1 MKTLFLNPP
10 SFKGFDGG
18 AGSRYQAKREVLSL
32 WFPTWLAQASALLE
46 QSRVLDACAEDM
58 GLDAVLQ
65 VAKDFDLVVIYTS
78 TPSFHNDAETARR
91 IKEQR
96 GDTLIAMVGP
106 HVSVLPEES
115 LTGAPSVDFVVR
127 REFEFPIKHVAEGQ
141 PLSEVK
147 GISWRDSDAIH
158 HNEDAAPIEDLDSL
172 PFVVDV
178 YKRDLKIEKYYNGY
192 LDHPYLS
199 IYSARGCPA
208 CCTYCL
214 WPHALTKGTYRAR
227 SAESVAKELA
237 RAKELFPE
245 VKEYFI
251 DDDTFTA
258 VPKRTIEMA
267 NAIKPLGIKWSATS
281 RANVPY
287 ETLKVL
293 KESGLHLLLVG
304 YESGNEQI
312 LKNIKKGVTTDRMR
326 QFTKDCKSL
335 GIAIHGC
342 FIVGLPGETKE
353 TIEETIKFALEL
365 DPFSIQV
372 SLPAPYP
379 GTVFYNQALENNWL
393 LPEHLVASDGTQKCP
408 IQYPELSAEEILE
421 ARDRFYN
428 KFIWRPKV
436 IGRFMHEMIMDSH
449 AMKRRLREG
458 KEFFSFL
465 AEQRKTE
472 KAEKASRG

>member
-1 MKTLFLNPP
+1 MRTLFLNPP
-10 SFKGFDGG
+10 SFQGFDGG

-32 WFPTWLAQASALLE
+32 WFPTWLAQAAAMIE
-46 QSRVLDACAEDM
+46 QSRVVDACAEEMTVD
-58 GLDAVLQ
+58 DVVRIAN
-65 VAKDFDLVVIYTS
+65 DFDLVVIYTC
-78 TPSFHNDAETARR
+78 TASFSNDAETARK
-91 IKEQR
+91 IKGR
-96 GDTLIAMVGP
+96 RTDISIAMVGP
-106 HVSVLPEES
+106 HVSVLPEEA
-115 LTGAPSVDFVVR
+115 LKEATAVDFVVR
-127 REFEFPIKHVAEGQ
+127 REFEFPIKYVAEGQ
-141 PLSEVK
+141 SIAEVA
-147 GISWRDSDAIH
+147 GLSWRDGDVIR
-158 HNEDAAPIEDLDSL
+158 HNEDSVPVQDLDSL
-172 PFVVDV
+172 PQVVDI

-199 IYSARGCPA
+199 IYTARGCPA

-214 WPHALTKGTYRAR
+214 WPHALTMGKYRSR
-227 SAESVAKELA
+227 SAESVQKELA

-245 VKEYFI
+245 VKEFFL

-258 VPKRTIEMA
+258 VPKRTIEIA

-287 ETLKVL
+287 EVLKVL

-304 YESGNEQI
+304 YESGNDQI
-312 LKNIKKGVTTDRMR
+312 LKNIKKGVTTEQMR
-326 QFTKDCKSL
+326 RFTKDCKSL

-379 GTVFYNQALENNWL
+379 GTVFYKQAVENNWL

-408 IQYPELSAEEILE
+408 IQYPGLSAEEILE
-421 ARDRFYN
+421 ARDRFYD
-428 KFIWRPKV
+428 KFIWRPRV
-436 IGRFMHEMIMDSH
+436 ILRFLNEMIRDKDM
-449 AMKRRLREG
+449 MRRRLREG
-458 KEFFSFL
+458 REFFSFRSD
-465 AEQRKTE
+465 QRKVE
-472 KAEKASRG
+472 KEQKAARG